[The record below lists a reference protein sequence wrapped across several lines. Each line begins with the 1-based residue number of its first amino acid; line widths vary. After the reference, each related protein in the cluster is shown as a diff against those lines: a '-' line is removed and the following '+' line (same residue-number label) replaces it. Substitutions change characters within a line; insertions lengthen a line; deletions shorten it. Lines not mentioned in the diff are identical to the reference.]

1 MLILYKIKIIW
12 RDGIMLFEEIRDVI
26 CEQLGIEQEEVKL
39 ETTFEELGADSLD
52 LFQIVIEL
60 EEKYNIQIE
69 EVEDLKTIKDAVEY
83 VEKNI

>member
-1 MLILYKIKIIW
+1 
-12 RDGIMLFEEIRDVI
+12 MLFEEIRAVI
-26 CEQLGIEQEEVKL
+26 CEQLGIEEDEVKL

-69 EVEDLKTIKDAVEY
+69 EVENLKTIQDAVDY
-83 VEKNI
+83 VEKNQ

>member
-1 MLILYKIKIIW
+1 M
-12 RDGIMLFEEIRDVI
+12 MLFEEIREVI
-26 CEQLGIEQEEVKL
+26 CEQLGIEEDEVKL

-69 EVEDLKTIKDAVEY
+69 EVENLKTIQYAVEY
-83 VEKNI
+83 VEKNH

>member
-1 MLILYKIKIIW
+1 
-12 RDGIMLFEEIRDVI
+12 MLFEEIREVI

-69 EVEDLKTIKDAVEY
+69 EVEGLKTIQDAVDY